1 MVRRTKEEALETRDR
16 ILDTAEQV
24 FSEHGVARTSLADIA
39 DAAGV
44 TRGAIYWHFKNKG
57 DLFSAMLDRVA
68 LPMEE
73 RIRQA
78 ADESTVD
85 PLSSLR
91 ACCVYVLR
99 QTAEQSQC
107 RRVFDILTR
116 KCEHV
121 EDVDSLGAR
130 ILECRTQGLAMI
142 ERSLRN
148 AMRKGQLPRHL
159 DPRRAALGLHAYVNG
174 LLYDWLM
181 DPGSFE
187 LAGEAEPLVDLYL
200 AGLKAA
206 PEPKRT
212 DSPRR
217 SAFAVSARAA
227 RAGE

>member
-24 FSEHGVARTSLADIA
+24 FSERGVARTSLADIA

-78 ADESTVD
+78 ADESTAD

-121 EDVDSLGAR
+121 
-130 ILECRTQGLAMI
+130 
-142 ERSLRN
+142 
-148 AMRKGQLPRHL
+148 
-159 DPRRAALGLHAYVNG
+159 
-174 LLYDWLM
+174 
-181 DPGSFE
+181 
-187 LAGEAEPLVDLYL
+187 
-200 AGLKAA
+200 
-206 PEPKRT
+206 
-212 DSPRR
+212 
-217 SAFAVSARAA
+217 
-227 RAGE
+227 